1 MGSCDTL
8 SENKMKLIVFLAT
21 IVLVSAKSIKIDQLE
36 YGFCDGA
43 DTSVGSIDAADVQ
56 PFPVEVK
63 TGATVT
69 ISATLTLSA
78 VVQTG
83 STVSL
88 NIVKEGIVDLPIPCL
103 EIDGLHIGSCSYDAD
118 YLLTKFSD
126 FLCPAH
132 VPDGQACATPLNP
145 GTYGGGDPIVVEIP
159 EIPDIIAGFLGS
171 GEYHASATVTNPD
184 NSMMTCIQ
192 IKVDVVG

>member
-1 MGSCDTL
+1 MGSCVL
-8 SENKMKLIVFLAT
+8 QSENKMKLIVFLAT
-21 IVLVSAKSIKIDQLE
+21 VVLVSAKSIKIDQLE
-36 YGFCDGA
+36 YGFCEGA
-43 DTSVGSIDAADVQ
+43 DTSVGTIDAADVQ

-69 ISATLTLSA
+69 LSAT
-78 VVQTG
+78 VQTG

-88 NIVKEGIVDLPIPCL
+88 NIIKEGLIDLPIPCL

-118 YLLTKFSD
+118 YLITKLSD

-145 GTYGGGDPIVVEIP
+145 GTYGGDPPIEVVIP
-159 EIPDIIAGFLGS
+159 EIPDLIAGFLAS
-171 GEYHASATVTNPD
+171 GTYYADATVTNPD
-184 NSMMTCIQ
+184 GTQMTCLYVRIE
-192 IKVDVVG
+192 VVG

>member
-118 YLLTKFSD
+118 YLITKFSD

-132 VPDGQACATPLNP
+132 VPDGQSCATPLNP
-145 GTYGGGDPIVVEIP
+145 GTYGGEPPIEVEIP
-159 EIPDIIAGFLGS
+159 EIPDILVDLIGAGTYQAKAKILLEDGS
-171 GEYHASATVTNPD
+171 E
-184 NSMMTCIQ
+184 MTCLY
-192 IKVDVVG
+192 VRV